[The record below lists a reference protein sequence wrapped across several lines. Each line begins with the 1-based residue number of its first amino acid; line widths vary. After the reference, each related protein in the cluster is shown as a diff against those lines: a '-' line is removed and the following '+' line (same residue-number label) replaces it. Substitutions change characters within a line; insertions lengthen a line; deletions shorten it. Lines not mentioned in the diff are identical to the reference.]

1 MIEHAIRVG
10 GRLKFW
16 FLASAIFVSLIYS
29 TSLQYAYLTEST
41 ISLSYFQNPG
51 SHNLQTWFPDI
62 GSLKDATIQYQENDF
77 WKMTSFWEDS
87 AYYLLQNDLPNES
100 VPPFRYRVLPVLI
113 VKVIS
118 TITGWPTPKAYVALN
133 VLLTY
138 ASALLFTWYLLR
150 FFDFSKLLALLGGVL
165 FVTMVSNTRT
175 IPFPMMEPASMFFI
189 MLIFI
194 AVRLKNIP
202 LFIVSSLCGIATKE
216 ILVVA
221 SVMWVLENWRGK
233 SGLQLIGCF
242 AVALVPILGF
252 VVLRVSLGGAPMEVS
267 YGYNAL
273 LGELPDTVMRL
284 FGLTDLFSLGIR
296 AFLSFSFLW
305 LGLVNLRKDA
315 FLFRQSIVILIVVI
329 AAFVLSRNVVRVL
342 GVLFPIVIPLFLL
355 FFKSEQENQPSIPQA
370 VT

>member
-1 MIEHAIRVG
+1 
-10 GRLKFW
+10 
-16 FLASAIFVSLIYS
+16 
-29 TSLQYAYLTEST
+29 LTEST
-41 ISLSYFQNPG
+41 IALTYFQNPG
-51 SHNLQTWFPDI
+51 SHQLQTWFPDI
-62 GSLKDATIQYQENDF
+62 GSLKDATIQYRENDF

-87 AYYLLQNDLPNES
+87 AYYLLQNDSPSES
-100 VPPFRYRVLPVLI
+100 VPPFRYRILPVMI
-113 VKVIS
+113 VKAIS

-133 VLLTY
+133 VFLTL

-150 FFDFSKLLALLGGVL
+150 FFAFSKLLSLLGGIL

-194 AVRLKNIP
+194 AVRLRNVP
-202 LFIVSSLCGIATKE
+202 LFIVSSLAGIATKE

-221 SVMWVLENWRGK
+221 SVMWVMENW
-233 SGLQLIGCF
+233 SGRTWLQRMGCL

-252 VVLRVSLGGAPMEVS
+252 VAIRVSLGGAPAEVS

-273 LGELPDTVMRL
+273 LGELPDTAMRL
-284 FGLTDLFSLGIR
+284 FGLPDLMSLGIR
-296 AFLSFSFLW
+296 AFLAFSFLW

-315 FLFRQSIVILIVVI
+315 FLFRQAIIIPIVVI

-355 FFKSEQENQPSIPQA
+355 FFRRDQESRPAIPQPA
-370 VT
+370 HLI